1 MYALVEIAGQQFKV
15 EKKQEIFVH
24 RLEEKEGSKVDFSD
38 VLLIDNNGKVNVG
51 TPVIKGA
58 VVSAKVLEHM
68 KADKVLVFKKKRR
81 KGYQKLTGHRQYM
94 SRIVIE
100 NILEKAPKA
109 AAPKAEKEEKPATKA
124 TTAKKETASNA
135 KPKTVAKPKTAA
147 KPKAKKPAS
156 AKATAGEE
164 VKKAAPK
171 AAKPAAKAETKKA
184 APKTAS
190 KKAAPKKESSPKA
203 EPKAK
208 KADEKK
214 EDK

>member
-1 MYALVEIAGQQFKV
+1 MYAIVEIAGQQFKV

-24 RLEEKEGSKVDFSD
+24 RLEEKEGSKVEFSE
-38 VLLIDNNGKVNVG
+38 VLLIDNDGKINVG

-58 VVSAKVLEHM
+58 VVSAKVLEHL

-81 KGYQKLTGHRQYM
+81 KGYQKLNGHRQYL
-94 SRIVIE
+94 SRILIDS
-100 NILEKAPKA
+100 ILEKAPKA
-109 AAPKAEKEEKPATKA
+109 SPKAEKEEKKPPVVKTS
-124 TTAKKETASNA
+124 TA
-135 KPKTVAKPKTAA
+135 KPKPKAAA
-147 KPKAKKPAS
+147 KPKAKK
-156 AKATAGEE
+156 EE

-171 AAKPAAKAETKKA
+171 TKAVKKASPKPKAEKP

-190 KKAAPKKESSPKA
+190 KKAAPAKEAKPKA
-203 EPKAK
+203 TPKAK